1 MDYPAG
7 TLIYHTYQD
16 PIQGSTTD
24 VGVLLR
30 ADLSRATYIVLWNGK
45 ETEWLALFCEEVV

>member
-7 TLIYHTYQD
+7 TLIYHTYLD

-30 ADLSRATYIVLWNGK
+30 ADLVRASYIVLWNGK
-45 ETEWLALFCEEVV
+45 ETEWLALFCEEQV